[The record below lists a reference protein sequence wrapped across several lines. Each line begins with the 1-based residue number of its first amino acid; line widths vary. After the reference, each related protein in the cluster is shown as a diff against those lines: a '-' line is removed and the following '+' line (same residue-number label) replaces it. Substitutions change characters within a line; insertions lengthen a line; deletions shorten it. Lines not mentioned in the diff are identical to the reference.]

1 MPAAGAGREDS
12 RRGQPSGWSRRET
25 IALVALVAGA
35 AAWRWLAWTRTA
47 VLFDDGPRFLAIAR
61 AIDAGWWPAALRD
74 SFHPLYPA
82 SAALAHRLLR
92 APDTAAGW
100 ETAAALVSVL
110 GGAAA
115 VAFLYLFLRDAFG
128 RAVASGGALLLAVQG
143 RAVEYAS
150 DVQSDGP
157 YLGLYAAGLWA
168 GWRAWRSGSPAL
180 AALAGIAS
188 GLAYLTRPEGL
199 GLALVLAAL
208 GVASIVRRRWT
219 PRAGAGWLVALG
231 MATAL
236 CAAPYVVALHALTG
250 EWTLTHKKS
259 VAALVGAERGVTPGA
274 PVRPRPAPPPE
285 SVTPAPA
292 PAPAGATAT
301 PAPAPPEATA
311 TPGAAAGTPARS
323 EAQAPVSPPAPAP
336 AAGSEPDAPRP
347 PWLDALG
354 LGTPLTVRR
363 EDMAPAYLEQDG
375 LRVALAPSAPR
386 RAFEALRMLVR
397 HAKSSLGYGVL
408 ALACAGLVACR
419 GRPGARGVYVLASI
433 LLYAGVLYALTASS
447 GYVSR
452 RHALPP
458 LLPLFGYA
466 GAGALA
472 AGAWLARAARAPE
485 RGVLAGAL
493 VVAVFAAG
501 EVAGGRA
508 PKRLD
513 ALAGRRAAEWLRDH
527 APQRGRLAASRQRLG
542 YYAEMPYVP
551 LAGIADGALGRY
563 LSRVGARYVLIE
575 EPGRLEALRRAEGD
589 AVRVLHRVELAGEQA
604 WVLERQ
610 APAEPGSARR

>member
-25 IALVALVAGA
+25 LALVALVAGA

-61 AIDAGWWPAALRD
+61 AIDAGWWSAALRD

-82 SAALAHRLLR
+82 STAWAHRLLR
-92 APDTAAGW
+92 APETAAGW

-128 RAVASGGALLLAVQG
+128 RAVASGGALLLAVHG

-150 DVQSDGP
+150 DVQSDGL

-168 GWRAWRSGSPAL
+168 GWRAWRGGSPAW
-180 AALAGIAS
+180 AALAGVAS

-208 GVASIVRRRWT
+208 GVGSIVRRRWT
-219 PRAGAGWLVALG
+219 RRAGAAWLVALG
-231 MATAL
+231 TATAA
-236 CAAPYVVALHALTG
+236 CMAPYVVALHALTG

-274 PVRPRPAPPPE
+274 PVRPRRAPPPE
-285 SVTPAPA
+285 SVE
-292 PAPAGATAT
+292 

-311 TPGAAAGTPARS
+311 TAGPATRTPARS
-323 EAQAPVSPPAPAP
+323 EAQAPVDPPAPAP
-336 AAGSEPDAPRP
+336 DRAETQALRP

-419 GRPGARGVYVLASI
+419 GRPGARGVYVLASL

-472 AGAWLARAARAPE
+472 AGAWLARAARAPK

-493 VVAVFAAG
+493 VLAVFAAG
-501 EVAGGRA
+501 EGAEGRA
-508 PKRLD
+508 PKRVD

-527 APQRGRLAASRQRLG
+527 APQRGPLAASRQRLG

-551 LAGIADGALGRY
+551 LTGIADGALGRY

-589 AVRVLHRVELAGEQA
+589 AVRVLHRVEVAGEQA

-610 APAEPGSARR
+610 APAEAGSARR